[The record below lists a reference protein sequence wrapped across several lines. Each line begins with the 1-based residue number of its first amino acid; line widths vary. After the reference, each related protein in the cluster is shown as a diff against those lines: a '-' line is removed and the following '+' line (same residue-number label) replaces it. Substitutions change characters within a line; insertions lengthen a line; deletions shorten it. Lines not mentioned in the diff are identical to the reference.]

1 MHKLGDLNS
10 SEELIKD
17 LFVDLRKKT
26 WKWAAIT
33 HQTNQAKMGYIAQH
47 LVSIVTG
54 YKGSKSGARG
64 KDLIIDE
71 GSGEIKVSVQ
81 VDQLG
86 ECKNKDCNARVASW
100 EETCSKCGSAG
111 IVRKEDSKW
120 LFNPNKEEY
129 LKELFAEKWIY
140 LALFRHEDIE
150 DPKSLITITIWR
162 INPCHP
168 GFVRAI
174 ADWHLYDYPRSK
186 TAIDLHPG
194 GPKFHFANPEK
205 IYESKVTFDGDI
217 TTTIFPGVNEPVP
230 VKFPPNMW
238 ISPISISKEMLE
250 EFCANESIEY
260 ASPAASKSAKD
271 KKRVLVHAIEK
282 WSTDKEISESKL
294 VEKLSDIFYLSPHEK
309 PVRKKTIGET
319 NLSDENIQKYKT
331 YLPD

>member
-10 SEELIKD
+10 SEALIKD

-64 KDLIIDE
+64 KDLKIDE

-86 ECKNKDCNARVASW
+86 QCKKKDCKARVASW
-100 EETCSKCGSAG
+100 EETCSECGSAE

-120 LFNPNKEEY
+120 LLKPHKEEY

-140 LALFRHEDIE
+140 LTLFSHEDIK
-150 DPKSLITITIWR
+150 DPKSPITITICR
-162 INPCHP
+162 INPRHP

-238 ISPISISKEMLE
+238 ISPTSILPEMLE
-250 EFCANESIEY
+250 EFCANEGIEH
-260 ASPAASKSAKD
+260 ARLAVSKTAVA
-271 KKRVLVHAIEK
+271 KKREYVSVIEK
-282 WSTDKEISESKL
+282 WSTDEEISESKL
-294 VEKLSDIFYLSPHEK
+294 VEKLSDIFYLSLHEK
-309 PVRKKTIGET
+309 PVRKKKTM
-319 NLSDENIQKYKT
+319 LSDEDIQKYEN